1 MSAARH
7 DDEKPKG
14 PAKDRRKRL
23 DEALRANLA
32 KRKAQA
38 RARREVAT
46 SSGDDDWKPGGG
58 RE

>member
-38 RARREVAT
+38 RARRDLAT
-46 SSGDDDWKPGGG
+46 SSGEDDWKPGGG

>member
-38 RARREVAT
+38 RARRELAT
-46 SSGDDDWKPGGG
+46 SSGEDDWKPGGG